1 MIAIIRSRKGVL
13 LLLPYFFCCSV
24 FLVFVSGQANVLGG
38 LKAGKTNDGVIDDIP
53 FTTTLSN
60 GVEMPLVGLGVGNL
74 HQHLVES
81 MVNQGFN
88 DNLRTRLIDTAH
100 ASGNEREVARG
111 ITTGIRDLKKELAK
125 KDKKNRNN
133 KIDSKQ
139 RVQVHV
145 VTKIWY
151 THLGYERTKLAVD
164 DILESFEEAT
174 KDPNVDLKL
183 TILLHW
189 PKCYDSIPW
198 MNCEEEEEQL
208 PDRIKN
214 AGPPPHL
221 DKENAWKG
229 SWRALEDA
237 YESHNSASN
246 EKNRNEGSVI
256 ASIGI
261 SNFSYFDLQ
270 TLLETC
276 KITPHLAQIN
286 LWSILNELPLIQMMD
301 ANNIHLQVYNV
312 MNGIIGNVIQ
322 NPKAHHHILMVGN
335 QLKQKYY
342 DENAHSSSGTQNDF
356 VMEQVLF
363 TQVILTWLVQA
374 HISVIPRTSDPGHL
388 TDNSAVSLSRIPS
401 MSKEQVEVVG
411 KSMAAIINNEDLQDD
426 VLLQV
431 RFHAKES
438 DMFLYWVPDEGDSE
452 RQLAFI
458 EKGSSYEE
466 STHPG
471 HTFKLYHAYDPDQF
485 ETFSIRGHY
494 GEIQDIH
501 VEL

>member
-1 MIAIIRSRKGVL
+1 M
-13 LLLPYFFCCSV
+13 
-24 FLVFVSGQANVLGG
+24 SGQANDSGG
-38 LKAGKTNDGVIDDIP
+38 VKTGRTSDGAIDDAP
-53 FTTTLSN
+53 FTATLSN
-60 GVEMPLVGLGVGNL
+60 GMILPLVGLGVGNL

-81 MVNQGFN
+81 MVNQGLN
-88 DNLRTRLIDTAH
+88 DDLRTRLIDTAH

-111 ITTGIRDLKKELAK
+111 ITTGIKDLQKQLAEK
-125 KDKKNRNN
+125 YKKNRTNN
-133 KIDSKQ
+133 IDSKQ

-151 THLGYERTKLAVD
+151 THLGYERTKLAIN
-164 DILESFEEAT
+164 DILENFEESI
-174 KDPNVDLKL
+174 KDPSVDLKL
-183 TILLHW
+183 TVLLHW
-189 PKCYDSIPW
+189 PQCYDSIPW

-208 PDRIKN
+208 PDRVKN
-214 AGPPPHL
+214 AGSPPHL
-221 DKENAWKG
+221 DKENAFKG

-237 YESHNSASN
+237 YERHNSSSN
-246 EKNRNEGSVI
+246 NKTHKQDSVI

-261 SNFSYFDLQ
+261 SNFNYFDLK

-276 KITPHLAQIN
+276 TITPHLAQIN
-286 LWSILNELPLIQMMD
+286 LWSLLNDQRLIELMN
-301 ANNIHLQVYNV
+301 ANKIHFQVYNV

-335 QLKQKYY
+335 QLKQKHN
-342 DENAHSSSGTQNDF
+342 DERTHSSSTSPNDF
-356 VMEQVLF
+356 EMEQVLF
-363 TQVILTWLVQA
+363 TQVILSWLVQFD
-374 HISVIPRTSDPGHL
+374 ISVIPRTSDSGHL

-401 MSKEQVEVVG
+401 MSREQVEVVG
-411 KSMAAIINNEDLQDD
+411 RSMAAIINNEDLEED
-426 VLLQV
+426 VKLQV